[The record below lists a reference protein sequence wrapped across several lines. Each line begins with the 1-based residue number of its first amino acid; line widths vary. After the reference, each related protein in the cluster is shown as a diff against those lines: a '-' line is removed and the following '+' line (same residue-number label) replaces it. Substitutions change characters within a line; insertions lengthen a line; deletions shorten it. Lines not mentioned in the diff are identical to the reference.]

1 MYVNPSGLSK
11 QLFSNH
17 AYLISTLYNYKY
29 ILISDISRV
38 ETDHIYLLRFFTKF
52 KYLSRNEF
60 GLNCMN
66 P

>member
-29 ILISDISRV
+29 ILVSDISRV
-38 ETDHIYLLRFFTKF
+38 ETDHIYL
-52 KYLSRNEF
+52 
-60 GLNCMN
+60 
-66 P
+66 